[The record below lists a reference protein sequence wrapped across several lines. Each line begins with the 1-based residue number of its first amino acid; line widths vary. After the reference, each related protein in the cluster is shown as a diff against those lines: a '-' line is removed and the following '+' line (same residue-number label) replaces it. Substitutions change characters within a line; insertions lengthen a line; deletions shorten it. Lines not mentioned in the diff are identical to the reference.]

1 MEEQAAIATIDPSD
15 LARHIEKQDAFA
27 IDLRSHTHSE
37 SIYGSIRYDP
47 KKMMEAP
54 RLVLPLPKGSGLI
67 VLYDEDG
74 SSELTS
80 EIAARLGADGYGEL
94 RLLAGGFAAWAAAG
108 GKMQDATLEQPVPEV
123 TEHQL
128 SR

>member
-1 MEEQAAIATIDPSD
+1 MQEHAAIATIEPSE

-27 IDLRSHTHSE
+27 IDLRSRPHAQ

-47 KKMMEAP
+47 KKLLEAE
-54 RLVLPLPKGSGLI
+54 RLVLPLPKGSGI
-67 VLYDEDG
+67 VVLYDEDG
-74 SSELTS
+74 TSDLTR
-80 EIAARLGADGYGEL
+80 EVAARLQADGYGEL
-94 RLLAGGFAAWAAAG
+94 RLLAGGFAAWEAAD
-108 GKMQDATLEQPVPEV
+108 GKTEDATLEQPIPDV